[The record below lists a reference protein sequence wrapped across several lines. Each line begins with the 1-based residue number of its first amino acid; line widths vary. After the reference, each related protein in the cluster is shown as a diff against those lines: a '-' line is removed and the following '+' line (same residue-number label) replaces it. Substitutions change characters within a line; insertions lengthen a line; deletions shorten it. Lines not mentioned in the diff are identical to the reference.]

1 MSQIAYSSI
10 PVWARSSVPADDSPA
25 DDPLPALSGRS
36 YLLVGVGEGADDTL
50 RRWTE
55 VLPGGTACRVLSYPD
70 TDRAGAALR
79 AELAEARVGVRLVI
93 AAPTGASLALRGV
106 AVTAG
111 LNDDEIHV
119 ASTGSGDIDVLCP
132 HCRTVTTTSA
142 GVDDVIDCRGCGR
155 HLLIYYHVSRR
166 SGTYLGFMVDAETAT
181 PADASAGG
189 VHQ

>member
-10 PVWARSSVPADDSPA
+10 PVWARASAPA

-36 YLLVGVGEGADDTL
+36 YLLVGVGEGAEDTL

-55 VLPGGTACRVLSYPD
+55 VLPGDIACRVLSYPD
-70 TDRAGAALR
+70 ADRAAAGLR
-79 AELAEARVGVRLVI
+79 AELARARVGIRVVI
-93 AAPTGASLALRGV
+93 AAPTGAALALRGV
-106 AVTAG
+106 AVTVG

-119 ASTGSGDIDVLCP
+119 TSTGSGDIEVLCA

-142 GVDDVIDCRGCGR
+142 GVDDVIDCGGCGR

-166 SGTYLGFMVDAETAT
+166 SGAHLGFMVDAETAT
-181 PADASAGG
+181 PAVASAGG